1 MVDAI
6 VIGVSTGVDLLHGQL
21 PELDVRPDLSQ
32 ECGESFVIE
41 RQSRGQAGRG
51 ERRCVCAVTDIA
63 AGAATMR
70 ER

>member
-6 VIGVSTGVDLLHGQL
+6 VIGVSTGVNLLDGQL
-21 PELDVRPDLSQ
+21 PELDIRPDLSQ
-32 ECGESFVIE
+32 ERGESFVIE
-41 RQSRGQAGRG
+41 AAGRG
-51 ERRCVCAVTDIA
+51 HAGRIARSGANAVTDIA

>member
-1 MVDAI
+1 MVDTI
-6 VIGVSTGVDLLHGQL
+6 VIGVSTGVDLLYGQL

-41 RQSRGQAGRG
+41 RPSRGHAGRIARSG
-51 ERRCVCAVTDIA
+51 ANAVTDIA

>member
-6 VIGVSTGVDLLHGQL
+6 VIGVPTGVDLLYGQL

-32 ECGESFVIE
+32 KCGESFVIE
-41 RQSRGQAGRG
+41 PPGSGHTGRIARSG
-51 ERRCVCAVTDIA
+51 VNAVTDIA

-70 ER
+70 EV